1 MDRLEEIKSA
11 AEKLPTISEDA
22 ISKLCRSLPRL
33 IHLVNEKFLIEDKF
47 CCGKPLDKHM
57 EMVKNIH
64 KNFGDVLLA
73 VYQFSLYDALIDEFA
88 WIVSTLFYRDFEKD
102 YFPKML
108 NAWIMAIHG
117 TIDPSCSRELIQPLR
132 FLERNL
138 SVFLQNWDISAKL
151 ENENQEEYMN
161 LLLEKRRRDATD
173 YTISRLE
180 RGKSPDDLCHGILM
194 PAMKQIGL
202 LWQRN
207 QITAS
212 DEHAATEI
220 TRYII
225 FRLCDSIPR
234 KQALP
239 NRALVSCVPGEEH
252 ELGAEMVASYLES
265 QGWTV
270 YFTGHSAPDED
281 IVVVMS
287 RYKPEVIFLTS
298 TLISNLHSTVELTKR
313 IRQRAPDSK
322 IILGGRA
329 IVLVKRRMQEF
340 ADAIIADYREAHLT
354 AIRLLKGNA

>member
-1 MDRLEEIKSA
+1 MDRLQQIKSS
-11 AEKLPTISEDA
+11 AEKLPAISEDA
-22 ISKLCRSLPRL
+22 ITKLCQSLPRL
-33 IHLVNEKFLIEDKF
+33 VQLVNEKFLIEDKF

-64 KNFGDVLLA
+64 KNFGGALLA
-73 VYQFSLYDALIDEFA
+73 VYQFSLYDVLIDEFA
-88 WIVSTLFYRDFEKD
+88 WTVSTLFYRDFGKD
-102 YFPKML
+102 YFLKML

-117 TIDPSCSRELIQPLR
+117 TIEPSCSRELIQPLR

-138 SVFLQNWDISAKL
+138 SVFLENWDIPAKL
-151 ENENQEEYMN
+151 ENENQEKFMN

-173 YTISRLE
+173 YTISLLE
-180 RGKSPDDLCHGILM
+180 NGKSPDDLCHGILI
-194 PAMKQIGL
+194 PAMKQIGV
-202 LWQRN
+202 LWQKN

-220 TRYII
+220 TRYVI

-239 NRALVSCVPGEEH
+239 YRALVSCVPGEEH

-270 YFTGHSAPDED
+270 YFTGHSAPCED
-281 IVVVMS
+281 IVVLIS
-287 RYKPEVIFLTS
+287 RLKPEVIFLTS
-298 TLISNLHSTVELTKR
+298 TLISNLPSTVQLSKG
-313 IRQRAPDSK
+313 IRQTVPGSK

-329 IVLVKRRMQEF
+329 VVLAKRRIQDST
-340 ADAIIADYREAHLT
+340 DAIIADYREAHLT
-354 AIRLLKGNA
+354 ALELLKGNA

>member
-11 AEKLPTISEDA
+11 AEKLPAISEDA
-22 ISKLCRSLPRL
+22 ISKLCQSLPRL
-33 IHLVNEKFLIEDKF
+33 VQLVNEKFLIDDKF

-57 EMVKNIH
+57 KIVKNIH
-64 KNFGDVLLA
+64 KNFGDALLA
-73 VYQFSLYDALIDEFA
+73 VYQFSLYDVLIHEFA

-117 TIDPSCSRELIQPLR
+117 TIEPSRSRELIQPLR

-138 SVFLQNWDISAKL
+138 SVILENWDISAKL
-151 ENENQEEYMN
+151 ENENQEEFMN

-173 YTISRLE
+173 YTISLLDS
-180 RGKSPDDLCHGILM
+180 GNSPDDLCHGILI

-202 LWQRN
+202 LWQKN
-207 QITAS
+207 QITVS

-225 FRLCDSIPR
+225 YRLCDSIPR

-239 NRALVSCVPGEEH
+239 HRVLVSCVPGEEH

-281 IVVVMS
+281 IVVVIS
-287 RYKPEVIFLTS
+287 RYMPEVILLTS
-298 TLISNLHSTVELTKR
+298 TLISNLPSTVELSKR
-313 IRQRAPDSK
+313 IRQTEPASK

-329 IVLVKRRMQEF
+329 VVRAKRRMQEF
-340 ADAIIADYREAHLT
+340 ADALIVDYREAHLT
-354 AIRLLKGNA
+354 AIRLL